1 MKGALLARK
10 EHSLKCCL
18 VAGTLLGGYDS
29 LSPDFFSLSTTGPL
43 DKCAFGSSL
52 QHLEEQ
58 RAHILKSTSTLASE
72 HTSRLLYTITR
83 ATHFDPHNSYQPATT
98 THTIAGSH

>member
-18 VAGTLLGGYDS
+18 VAGTLLGGHDS

-43 DKCAFGSSL
+43 DKCAFGSSA
-52 QHLEEQ
+52 QHLAEQEAQQ
-58 RAHILKSTSTLASE
+58 RAHILKST
-72 HTSRLLYTITR
+72 IKR
-83 ATHFDPHNSYQPATT
+83 A
-98 THTIAGSH
+98 